1 MDISFSPSN
10 CVANCFNPA
19 AGDRI
24 RPMFLVTSYV
34 SLLLWTSFDLLCLL
48 LMCNACRLHRM
59 ISTFF
64 MASTDFC
71 HKSRSYFTGTFLLFS
86 NSNDGSI
93 ARSLPEDLRKALV
106 HLVLRGFFFFLNAF
120 LHLDRQN
127 LKIFNKNLSQ
137 EVTMLDLIRRS
148 HLAVIS
154 NKNHSVARPY
164 I

>member
-1 MDISFSPSN
+1 
-10 CVANCFNPA
+10 
-19 AGDRI
+19 
-24 RPMFLVTSYV
+24 
-34 SLLLWTSFDLLCLL
+34 
-48 LMCNACRLHRM
+48 
-59 ISTFF
+59 
-64 MASTDFC
+64 
-71 HKSRSYFTGTFLLFS
+71 
-86 NSNDGSI
+86 
-93 ARSLPEDLRKALV
+93 LV

-164 I
+164 IWRTKVTFFNTHFDGRATHTTWFFSTSYKMKNCY